1 MSREDAAIPAAQP
14 VHFREAISFLR
25 NKTRVPTGQWAD
37 LWRDEHTRGFM
48 VAGAAKDQLIAD
60 FQGAI
65 LKAMQNGET
74 LESFRRDFDQIVKK
88 HGWSYNGSRGWRSKV
103 IFETNLRQA
112 YNAGRWVQA
121 QRLKSRRPNLR
132 YVSVQDERT
141 RPHHRAWH
149 GTILP
154 VDHPWWDKHHPPN
167 GWNCRCSVMS
177 VSDREM
183 KRRGWKISA
192 PPPDILTRRR
202 INTSAGARI
211 VEAPAGID
219 SGFDYNPG
227 LGAFGRARQASILK
241 LEDHRTEEFFAP
253 GYIPPGFNPDEPPA
267 IEPRKPQR
275 PLVDY
280 LQQPTEPEMLKRLHD
295 AIGGDHAV
303 YLDPFGHRVA
313 ITDSIVT
320 HWNNDPEKLRTRD
333 AMFGQFEELI
343 QSPSEIWL
351 GFARRPDG
359 KVILKR
365 RYINVVT
372 DAGNRPALIFI
383 AEEREGFVGF
393 HEVGLQG
400 TTIIGGRVPSSL
412 RLGKFRRGKLIYRRE
427 G

>member
-1 MSREDAAIPAAQP
+1 M
-14 VHFREAISFLR
+14 
-25 NKTRVPTGQWAD
+25 
-37 LWRDEHTRGFM
+37 
-48 VAGAAKDQLIAD
+48 
-60 FQGAI
+60 
-65 LKAMQNGET
+65 
-74 LESFRRDFDQIVKK
+74 
-88 HGWSYNGSRGWRSKV
+88 

-121 QRLKSRRPNLR
+121 QRLKSRQPYLR

-154 VDHPWWDKHHPPN
+154 VDHPWWNEHHPPN

-177 VSDREM
+177 VNDREM
-183 KRRGWKISA
+183 KRRGWTVSK
-192 PPPDILTRRR
+192 PPPDIITRRR

-253 GYIPPGFNPDEPPA
+253 GYVPPGFNQDEPPA

-295 AIGGDHAV
+295 AIGGDHA
-303 YLDPFGHRVA
+303 
-313 ITDSIVT
+313 
-320 HWNNDPEKLRTRD
+320 
-333 AMFGQFEELI
+333 
-343 QSPSEIWL
+343 L